1 MNNNII
7 YNNAYGIL
15 GLLPNASQ
23 KELARRVKEIEKY
36 IQIGETPKFN
46 YDFGLYNIRR
56 TLQDVHDAFFN
67 ISNVNTQIIHHF
79 FRIYANDGQQF
90 DILNQI
96 ENNFTYAQIKNIYD
110 SINSNNLIV
119 DRNTAILLSL
129 LLIKGS
135 EDNII
140 VISKMCIDL
149 WFSILNSKK
158 YKSDYK
164 KIFLL
169 DDELGINENI
179 FDSIE
184 EKIIEELSILFSDI
198 SQKYENNQILSMFIE
213 KFKLSNDIYNINV
226 VENIYS
232 DIQKNIDIMDSMN
245 ISEDGGFDTNEKSS
259 LKSCLSAFQDDFNKL
274 IELGLYENE
283 KTIIIRDLVATKIR
297 IQILD
302 LGLLIHSN
310 NQRQEVI
317 TTIKNNAYE
326 YLLNNNDYDCDMELE
341 KLSEY
346 GIDFDTAKNELLD
359 KYEKDKQDIISN
371 IASDYENNKTK
382 FYELKKQYLPI
393 FFDNNEK
400 VFNDAIEQKLGY
412 KELSLKPQP
421 LPKSGVIHNYTGKPA
436 IAPFKIIT
444 QDNDENYYIKLVN
457 PYTDKTEIVIFLSG
471 GETKEMNIPIG
482 TYKIKR
488 AAGKTWY
495 GEKYLF
501 GHNSTYVASDELLTF
516 NISGSY
522 VEGHTLTLY
531 KVADGNFSSKEIS
544 AEEF

>member
-302 LGLLIHSN
+302 LFN
-310 NQRQEVI
+310 NLDEDE
-317 TTIKNNAYE
+317 TA
-326 YLLNNNDYDCDMELE
+326 LNLMKFAIYIVGTNSLKE
-341 KLSEY
+341 KLQ
-346 GIDFDTAKNELLD
+346 NELPIINNSIEIKDYMTNID
-359 KYEKDKQDIISN
+359 KYIDQLDRSGYISLDEVKSHISN
-371 IASDYENNKTK
+371 LEILRKKFSSEFEPKKYYNLFDSVALKLRSIAIDYHNNKKLYKQSQEIMFEAYNYSTTYK
-382 FYELKKQYLPI
+382 VHQKIQDDLIFINKVVEENSGVNGFLKKSGLAGCLAYLVQ
-393 FFDNNEK
+393 F
-400 VFNDAIEQKLGY
+400 
-412 KELSLKPQP
+412 
-421 LPKSGVIHNYTGKPA
+421 
-436 IAPFKIIT
+436 II
-444 QDNDENYYIKLVN
+444 IMIICW
-457 PYTDKTEIVIFLSG
+457 IVS
-471 GETKEMNIPIG
+471 
-482 TYKIKR
+482 
-488 AAGKTWY
+488 
-495 GEKYLF
+495 LF
-501 GHNSTYVASDELLTF
+501 G
-516 NISGSY
+516 G
-522 VEGHTLTLY
+522 
-531 KVADGNFSSKEIS
+531 
-544 AEEF
+544 

>member
-412 KELSLKPQP
+412 LFVFLQ
-421 LPKSGVIHNYTGKPA
+421 KSILN
-436 IAPFKIIT
+436 
-444 QDNDENYYIKLVN
+444 
-457 PYTDKTEIVIFLSG
+457 
-471 GETKEMNIPIG
+471 
-482 TYKIKR
+482 
-488 AAGKTWY
+488 
-495 GEKYLF
+495 
-501 GHNSTYVASDELLTF
+501 
-516 NISGSY
+516 
-522 VEGHTLTLY
+522 LY
-531 KVADGNFSSKEIS
+531 PS
-544 AEEF
+544 A

>member
-1 MNNNII
+1 MLDSIFVWRIKMNKEDKLSFNFDF
-7 YNNAYGIL
+7 L
-15 GLLPNASQ
+15 GKDE
-23 KELARRVKEIEKY
+23 KESEDIEKAKKSIDSIFDKLDIAANGIESMTAY
-36 IQIGETPKFN
+36 KA
-46 YDFGLYNIRR
+46 DML
-56 TLQDVHDAFFN
+56 
-67 ISNVNTQIIHHF
+67 ISNLKNFINNLESDALNNYITKSLISIAQQLADAKKNIEALKILN
-79 FRIYANDGQQF
+79 YANT
-90 DILNQI
+90 I
-96 ENNFTYAQIKNIYD
+96 
-110 SINSNNLIV
+110 SSSNNQKDLIQKYI
-119 DRNTAILLSL
+119 DKINKQNAEEKNTFTR
-129 LLIKGS
+129 IKYDEGS
-135 EDNII
+135 E
-140 VISKMCIDL
+140 
-149 WFSILNSKK
+149 
-158 YKSDYK
+158 
-164 KIFLL
+164 
-169 DDELGINENI
+169 INWR
-179 FDSIE
+179 S
-184 EKIIEELSILFSDI
+184 
-198 SQKYENNQILSMFIE
+198 
-213 KFKLSNDIYNINV
+213 
-226 VENIYS
+226 
-232 DIQKNIDIMDSMN
+232 
-245 ISEDGGFDTNEKSS
+245 
-259 LKSCLSAFQDDFNKL
+259 
-274 IELGLYENE
+274 
-283 KTIIIRDLVATKIR
+283 IIIISIILVVFC
-297 IQILD
+297 L